1 MATRSLGTTFSRYLR
16 VVFEESSVLIVNTL
30 IGWFYFSVLIF
41 VLGTVLSRWTI
52 FVRVGQH
59 SDFPKEFVDSILLRT
74 AIKGGGF
81 LVAAMLML
89 FWRQLI
95 AFRDPFVPWR
105 EDAWILLRYTSWGSS
120 WVATLLVSGLAAVI
134 LYMKGNQG
142 WGLTTFLLLGA
153 GAFPAFSGHANAIE
167 GISWLS
173 LSADIL
179 HVWAAA
185 GWLGSLAFLLF
196 LERSWR
202 KYNAHSESLLPS
214 LISKF
219 STSSMVWVGI
229 LVASGI
235 LSTSLQL
242 STASDLLTTGY
253 GRILLIKIVLAIV
266 VMGLGALNWTTVIS
280 GFQRAGSLVKLKER
294 SMKEVW
300 FAQLVLLATAILI
313 QWSPSGHQALE
324 HGMNLEMLL
333 IRIIG
338 IGMFF
343 YVAFFILILLFAA
356 CFFEKKKVNL

>member
-1 MATRSLGTTFSRYLR
+1 M
-16 VVFEESSVLIVNTL
+16 LIVNTL
-30 IGWFYFSVLIF
+30 IGWFYFSVLVF

-52 FVRVGQH
+52 IVRVGQH
-59 SDFPKEFVDSILLRT
+59 GDFPKAFVDRLLLRT
-74 AIKGGGF
+74 VKKGGVC

-95 AFRDPFVPWR
+95 AFRDPFLPWR
-105 EDAWILLRYTSWGSS
+105 EDAWLLLGHTSWGSS
-120 WVATLLVSGLAAVI
+120 WMAALLVSSLAVVI

-142 WGLTTFLLLGA
+142 WGLATLLLLGA

-196 LERSWR
+196 LERRWR
-202 KYNAHSESLLPS
+202 RYNAHSESLLPS

-219 STSSMVWVGI
+219 SASSMVWVGI
-229 LVASGI
+229 LVTSGV
-235 LSTSLQL
+235 LSSSLHL
-242 STASDLLTTGY
+242 STAYDLLTTVY
-253 GRILLIKIVLAIV
+253 GRILLIKIVLAIA

-280 GFQRAGSLVKLKER
+280 GSQWTVSLEKLKER
-294 SMKEVW
+294 SLKEIG

-324 HGMNLEMLL
+324 HDMNLEMLL

-356 CFFEKKKVNL
+356 YFLEKKKLTSS